1 LDRLLVIM
9 RRIAPAVLILL
20 AVTTIVA
27 AQSPAQDGFVPVT
40 GNEADVEKLPAAP
53 LVFAAYAFVWVAM
66 IGYVFSLWRRLVRVE
81 RELTDVTARLEARR
95 R

>member
-1 LDRLLVIM
+1 LDRLPVIV
-9 RRIAPAVLILL
+9 RRAAPALLILL
-20 AVTTIVA
+20 VVTTVLS

-53 LVFAAYAFVWVAM
+53 LVFAAYGFVWVAM
-66 IGYVFSLWRRLVRVE
+66 IAYVFSLWRRLVRVE
-81 RELTDVTARLEARR
+81 RELADVSARLEARR